1 MRVCHQAASRF
12 GVVVLESQLHYDE
25 ERTGATSDRPGYQ
38 ALLAAAKARQF
49 DAILVESQDRLWRD
63 QAEMHAAIKRL
74 RFLGTKV
81 LSVATGSDL
90 TDYSGRVVATVLGLK
105 DEIFLEDL
113 RAKTHRGMA
122 GTIARGLGAGGRAFG
137 YRSEP
142 LLNEA
147 GVVVGARR
155 VVDPAEADIVRLIYR
170 WYADGM
176 TPRAIVHRLNAD
188 QVAPP
193 RGTSHRTVRGWT
205 PATLFGASSRAL
217 GILNNPLYAGQLLWN
232 RSQKVRDP
240 DTGKRIMQPRPRSE
254 WLTTHVPE
262 LRIVSKELWAD
273 VQARREARRKTAS
286 GSTGGMRPKY
296 LLSGLLVCGECAA
309 HYIITSKHPGQHL
322 YACAAHKQRGPMI
335 CANGR
340 TVRRERIE
348 KTAFDYVF
356 GDLFSPERLAYLS
369 AAVDEA
375 LARAAAGP
383 DSLLR
388 DREAALAGARREL
401 DNIAAAIRQGS
412 RNPATLVAML
422 GDAEQRVALLE
433 AAVAA
438 ARRPALV
445 EPFKASVE
453 RFLHDLRGTLQTNT
467 DKARRLLARA
477 LDRIVLQCE
486 GSSLVAH
493 FYGNIAGVLQI
504 TDQETLTARAGAG
517 RGI

>member
-1 MRVCHQAASRF
+1 
-12 GVVVLESQLHYDE
+12 
-25 ERTGATSDRPGYQ
+25 
-38 ALLAAAKARQF
+38 
-49 DAILVESQDRLWRD
+49 
-63 QAEMHAAIKRL
+63 
-74 RFLGTKV
+74 
-81 LSVATGSDL
+81 
-90 TDYSGRVVATVLGLK
+90 
-105 DEIFLEDL
+105 
-113 RAKTHRGMA
+113 
-122 GTIARGLGAGGRAFG
+122 
-137 YRSEP
+137 
-142 LLNEA
+142 
-147 GVVVGARR
+147 
-155 VVDPAEADIVRLIYR
+155 
-170 WYADGM
+170 
-176 TPRAIVHRLNAD
+176 
-188 QVAPP
+188 
-193 RGTSHRTVRGWT
+193 
-205 PATLFGASSRAL
+205 
-217 GILNNPLYAGQLLWN
+217 
-232 RSQKVRDP
+232 
-240 DTGKRIMQPRPRSE
+240 
-254 WLTTHVPE
+254 
-262 LRIVSKELWAD
+262 
-273 VQARREARRKTAS
+273 
-286 GSTGGMRPKY
+286 MRPKY
-296 LLSGLLVCGECAA
+296 LLSGLLVCGVCAA

-322 YACAAHKQRGPMI
+322 YACAAHKQRGPTI
-335 CANGR
+335 CTNGR

-348 KTAFDYVF
+348 KITVDYVF

-422 GDAEQRVALLE
+422 EEAEQRVASLE

-438 ARRPALV
+438 TRRPPLV

-504 TDQETLTARAGAG
+504 TDQEMLTARVGAG
-517 RGI
+517 RGISYLPHWPSSTWRFRGPWTTAAR